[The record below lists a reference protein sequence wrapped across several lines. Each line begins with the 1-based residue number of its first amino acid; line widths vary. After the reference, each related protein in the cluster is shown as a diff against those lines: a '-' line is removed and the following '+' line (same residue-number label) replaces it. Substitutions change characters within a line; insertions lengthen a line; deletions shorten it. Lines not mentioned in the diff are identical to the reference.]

1 MMNTNVDLLK
11 GNILKSLIVFAIPLF
26 ISNLFQQLYNTV
38 DIIIVG
44 NFLGDTSLAAIGA
57 SSAVYE
63 LLIGFALGIGN
74 GLSIV
79 AARSYGADDT
89 KLLRKSVA
97 GSIIIGIFITIII
110 MVISKV
116 FLMPLLRVL
125 NTPENII
132 EESYSYISTITLFV
146 GVMFAYNLCAGLLRA
161 IGNSFMPL
169 IFLII
174 SSLLNIGLDIL
185 FITKFNMGIRGA
197 AVATVISQGV
207 SVVLCAWYI
216 YSKSKMLI
224 PKKKDFVIDNEL
236 YNELLGQGL
245 SMGFMM
251 AIVSTGTVILQSAI
265 NGFGYLTIA
274 GHTAARKLSSFCVM
288 PISAMA
294 NSVSTFV
301 SQNRGAN
308 QGYRI
313 RKSIYYSNLIAIV
326 WGVII
331 TVVLFFVAPILVK
344 ILSGSSEDIV
354 INNGARYL
362 KMNAPFYGVLG
373 ILLNLRYSL
382 QGLGKKIV
390 PLISSIIEFFG
401 KIIFVLLIIP
411 KLNYLGVILCEPII
425 WCFMTVQLVYSFYKN
440 TYIIKFKVNRKVSI
454 DQT

>member
-1 MMNTNVDLLK
+1 MINTNVDLLK

-38 DIIIVG
+38 DIMIVG

-79 AARSYGADDT
+79 AARSYGANDT
-89 KLLRKSVA
+89 KLLKKSVA

-110 MVISKV
+110 MIISKV

-185 FITKFNMGIRGA
+185 FITQFNMGIRGA
-197 AVATVISQGV
+197 AIATVISQGA
-207 SVVLCAWYI
+207 SVILCIWYI
-216 YSKSKMLI
+216 YSKSKILI
-224 PKKKDFVIDNEL
+224 PKKKHFVIDTEL
-236 YNELLGQGL
+236 YKELLGQGL

-274 GHTAARKLSSFCVM
+274 GHTSARKLSSFCMM
-288 PISAMA
+288 PIVAMA

-301 SQNRGAN
+301 SQNRGAD

-313 RKSIYYSNLIAIV
+313 RKSVYYSNLIAIG

-331 TVVLFFVAPILVK
+331 TGVLFLVAPILVR
-344 ILSGSSEDIV
+344 ILSGSSEEIV
-354 INNGARYL
+354 INNGSRYL
-362 KMNAPFYGVLG
+362 RINAPFYGVLG

-425 WCFMTVQLVYSFYKN
+425 WCFMTAQLVYAFYKN
-440 TYIIKFKVNRKVSI
+440 PYIRKFKTNKEVKI
-454 DQT
+454 A